1 MPEFV
6 DTNVLIYAHD
16 SSAGVR
22 HERAAALVE
31 ELWTSGEG
39 SLSIQV
45 LQEFF
50 VTVTRKVPAPLS
62 AEAARETMADLSHWH
77 LHEPHAGDVLEA
89 IDLHSRHGLS
99 FWDAM
104 IVRSALALSCS
115 VLHSEDLSAGG
126 RYDGVEVVD
135 PFQGG

>member
-6 DTNVLIYAHD
+6 DTNVLVYSHD
-16 SSAGVR
+16 TSAGAR

-31 ELWTSGEG
+31 DLWTSGQG

-50 VTVTRKVPAPLS
+50 VTVTRKVPAPLP
-62 AEAARETMADLSHWH
+62 AEAAREIVADLSHWRV
-77 LHEPHAGDVLEA
+77 HEPHAEDVLEA
-89 IDLHSRHGLS
+89 IDIHSRHGLS

-104 IVRSALALSCS
+104 IVRSAVALSCT
-115 VLHSEDLSAGG
+115 VLYSEDLSAGT
-126 RYDGVEVVD
+126 RYDAVEVVD
-135 PFQGG
+135 PFPG